1 MIEIKR
7 INKVTKR
14 KKNLIVH
21 IIAGPNGSGKTTFA
35 KKYLPKFA
43 KCKEFVNADL
53 LAAGLSPF
61 SPETAAIKAGRL
73 MLERIDQLQRK
84 RVEFAFETTLSGRT
98 YVNLIESL
106 KESGYQINL
115 YFLWMPSF
123 EACAARVADRVKQ
136 GGHNIP
142 RAVIKR
148 RFQSGLNNLFGL
160 HRPLLDRWMLFD
172 ASNSPNLVARGEK
185 DKLEL
190 INKVI
195 YNHII
200 EDIKK

>member
-1 MIEIKR
+1 MPKA
-7 INKVTKR
+7 
-14 KKNLIVH
+14 KKQLIVH

-73 MLERIDQLQRK
+73 MLEQIEQLQKK
-84 RVEFAFETTLSGRT
+84 RVEFAFETTLSGRS
-98 YVNLIESL
+98 YVNLIERL
-106 KESGYQINL
+106 KKAGYQINL

-142 RAVIKR
+142 RSVIKR
-148 RFQSGLNNLFGL
+148 RFQSGLSNLFHL
-160 HRPLLDRWMLFD
+160 YRPLLDRWTLFD
-172 ASNSPNLVARGEK
+172 ASNDPKLVASEEK
-185 DKLEL
+185 GSLEIVDKMM
-190 INKVI
+190 

-200 EDIKK
+200 KDIKK